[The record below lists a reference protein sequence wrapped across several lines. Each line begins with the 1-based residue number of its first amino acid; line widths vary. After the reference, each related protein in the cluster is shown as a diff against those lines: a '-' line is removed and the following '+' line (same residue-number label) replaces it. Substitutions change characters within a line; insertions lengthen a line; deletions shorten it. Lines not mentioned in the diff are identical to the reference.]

1 MTTTSDFIAFITEQ
15 LGGLGPVRAKR
26 MFGGAGVYCDG
37 VMFALIANDTLY
49 FKADGANQG
58 DFEAEGMT
66 PFTYATKDGRN
77 TVMSYWKV
85 PERLFD
91 DSDDMLRFARDAM
104 AAAQRAS
111 ANSKSRARNP
121 AITPLARAAGRPG
134 SQRGGVRR
142 PGRPR

>member
-1 MTTTSDFIAFITEQ
+1 MTTTPDFIAFVIEQ
-15 LGGLGPVRAKR
+15 LGGLGLARAKR

-49 FKADGANQG
+49 FKADSANQG
-58 DFEAEGMT
+58 DFEAEGMP
-66 PFTYATKDGRN
+66 PFTYATKDGRSA
-77 TVMSYWKV
+77 VMSYWKV

-91 DSDDMLRFARDAM
+91 DHEDMLRFAREAL

-111 ANSKSRARNP
+111 ASSKLRARNP
-121 AITPLARAAGRPG
+121 SITPLARAAGRPG

>member
-1 MTTTSDFIAFITEQ
+1 MTTTSNFIAFIIQQ
-15 LGGLGPVRAKR
+15 LGGLGVVRAKR

-66 PFTYATKDGRN
+66 PFTYATKGGRS
-77 TVMSYWKV
+77 TVMSYWKA

-91 DSDDMLRFARDAM
+91 EHDDMLSFARGAL
-104 AAAQRAS
+104 AAALRAS
-111 ANSKSRARNP
+111 ASNKLRARNP